1 MKLKGKTALITGAGR
16 RLGKA
21 MALSLAEK
29 GADIILHYRNSAEEA
44 AALAG
49 EIRLM
54 GRHCILTFQD
64 LSESDTT
71 ERWFRN
77 LIEENGK
84 LDILI
89 NSASA
94 FPEGDYETLGAA
106 ELNRSINLHVHS
118 PLIMIRVLYELSTA
132 ASVINILDTRIA
144 DRDPLHAAY
153 HLGKRGLFTLTKDLA
168 FEMAPKLR
176 INGIAPGIILPPAG
190 KDDTW
195 LERLKSS
202 NPMQERG
209 SVKDITN
216 AMMYLIQ
223 AEFVTGQIIYV
234 DGGRHLKGNA
244 YGL

>member
-1 MKLKGKTALITGAGR
+1 MKLEGKTALITGAAR
-16 RLGKA
+16 RIGKS
-21 MALSLAEK
+21 MALELAGK
-29 GADIILHYRNSAEEA
+29 GADIVLHYRNSGADA
-44 AALAG
+44 AALAE
-49 EIRLM
+49 EIRQK
-54 GRHCILTFQD
+54 GRRCILTSHD
-64 LSESDTT
+64 LSESDST
-71 ERWFRN
+71 EIWFRG
-77 LIEENGK
+77 LIEEIGK
-84 LDILI
+84 IDILI
-89 NSASA
+89 NSASD
-94 FPEGDYETLGAA
+94 FPEGDYRTISGPEI
-106 ELNRSINLHVHS
+106 NHSINLHVYS
-118 PLIMIRVLYELSTA
+118 PLIMIRILYELSAA
-132 ASVINILDTRIA
+132 ASVVNILDTRIA

-190 KDDTW
+190 KDESW

-209 SVKDITN
+209 SVKDVTD

-223 AEFVTGQIIYV
+223 ADFVTGQIIYV